1 MSNQRCET
9 RYEDGRDV
17 IIKWTK
23 IFYNSVCKNF
33 IQPTYKINMC
43 ALACKKHI
51 LF

>member
-17 IIKWTK
+17 IIKWTE

-43 ALACKKHI
+43 FLTCEMYNM
-51 LF
+51 F